1 MYPTHITHYFEAIV
15 ADHPD
20 RIAVHDGNTAVT
32 FANLY
37 ERILCTANALSQRL
51 EARTGQIVAVFLP
64 KSAAA
69 VMVDL
74 AILYSGNAYMNLD
87 VKSPKQRAKN
97 ILHQVRPVLI
107 VTQADIVSTLPT
119 DIPIFLLP
127 SCEEAPLSAGDKR
140 RVLALREQNIDTD
153 LLCVINTSGSTGTP
167 KAVALSH
174 RSFIDFI
181 EVVCEAGL
189 VGDAEVV
196 ASLSPLVFDIF
207 SFELCMLMAQGS
219 TLVIVPENFAA
230 FPVRLL
236 ELMVA
241 RQVTFLFWVPTIMV
255 NIANMDLLSRIPL
268 PDLKMAWFAG
278 EVFPTAKFNYWR
290 RMLPQTTFIN
300 LYGPIE
306 ITLDC
311 LYYPVSRDLHDDEPI
326 PIGKPFRNTGILI
339 LNERGE
345 PAGPDEEGELCVR
358 GTSLAMGYYNNSE
371 KTTAAFVQNP
381 FNHAYPERIYRTGD
395 IVAYNKY
402 GELIFKGRRDTLIK
416 HMGYRIELGEIEHVI
431 IDTLKLVRNCC
442 AIYHT
447 AAGKI
452 TLFYEAPSPLP
463 EKEIRSSIG
472 SVLPRYMVPAAY
484 ICLGELPRNA
494 NGKIDRFRL
503 KESLNRDKEERIHV

>member
-107 VTQADIVSTLPT
+107 VTQADMVSTLPT

-278 EVFPTAKFNYWR
+278 ET
-290 RMLPQTTFIN
+290 
-300 LYGPIE
+300 
-306 ITLDC
+306 
-311 LYYPVSRDLHDDEPI
+311 
-326 PIGKPFRNTGILI
+326 
-339 LNERGE
+339 
-345 PAGPDEEGELCVR
+345 
-358 GTSLAMGYYNNSE
+358 
-371 KTTAAFVQNP
+371 
-381 FNHAYPERIYRTGD
+381 
-395 IVAYNKY
+395 
-402 GELIFKGRRDTLIK
+402 
-416 HMGYRIELGEIEHVI
+416 
-431 IDTLKLVRNCC
+431 
-442 AIYHT
+442 
-447 AAGKI
+447 
-452 TLFYEAPSPLP
+452 
-463 EKEIRSSIG
+463 
-472 SVLPRYMVPAAY
+472 
-484 ICLGELPRNA
+484 
-494 NGKIDRFRL
+494 
-503 KESLNRDKEERIHV
+503 